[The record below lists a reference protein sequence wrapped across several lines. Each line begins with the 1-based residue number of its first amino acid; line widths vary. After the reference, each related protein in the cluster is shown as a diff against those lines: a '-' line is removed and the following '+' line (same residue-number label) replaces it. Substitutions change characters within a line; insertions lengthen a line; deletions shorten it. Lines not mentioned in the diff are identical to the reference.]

1 MVLVQYGC
9 LSLVVDEEIPLCH
22 TSFSVNEITKL
33 DVRITTR
40 VIQKESLVSWIIY
53 SHIYINKSYN

>member
-40 VIQKESLVSWIIY
+40 VIQKESLVSWIILTY
-53 SHIYINKSYN
+53 LYK

>member
-1 MVLVQYGC
+1 MVLVGC
-9 LSLVVDEEIPLCH
+9 LSLVVDEEIPLCL

-40 VIQKESLVSWIIY
+40 VRQKESLVSCMDFIVTYFI
-53 SHIYINKSYN
+53 